1 MKSIQRRLAQ
11 QGRQAQVQLCPSFVL
26 GTLHI
31 GGRWWLRLRTLYKRV
46 LAIINTRDLSLA
58 GAIRMPWVA
67 SRGKKIIYAGKVRD
81 FINNH

>member
-1 MKSIQRRLAQ
+1 M
-11 QGRQAQVQLCPSFVL
+11 
-26 GTLHI
+26 
-31 GGRWWLRLRTLYKRV
+31 